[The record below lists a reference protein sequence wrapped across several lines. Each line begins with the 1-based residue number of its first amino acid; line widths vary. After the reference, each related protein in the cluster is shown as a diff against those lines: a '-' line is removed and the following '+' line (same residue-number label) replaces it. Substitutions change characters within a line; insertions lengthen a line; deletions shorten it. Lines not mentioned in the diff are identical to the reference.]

1 MDEFLKVTSSKYYK
15 NIAKFILVAVNVKQK
30 DLSGIFQFFL
40 HHRIFNCVV
49 ITQGRMTKLSYNP
62 LTLRFYPID
71 SSFKTL
77 DENFPDKLQDIHG
90 YKYKITFYELG
101 LPRLKVMDRK
111 AYGPDVDFIE
121 TVAKKQNGGVSI
133 QLTNNKMESLNDIER
148 GSADISLNTHVSYAN
163 SQALNLIETF
173 DTDGFCAL
181 VPLPGIKTYFDF
193 IIKPFDLWTW
203 IFIFLS
209 MICCAITW
217 KLLSASSTANTNSST
232 YYVYAFISS
241 FLGQI
246 VPFRDHRPMQ
256 KLILQLTIM
265 LTFILGTLHQSIM
278 IASITGSHYQPT
290 ITKIDEL
297 IAGDYSF
304 YVDPLFVAQ
313 LNGSEYYQKMSPK
326 ISKQLEDINLNYRNL
341 SSQNIAIIMLC
352 SNVPLILDKHKHP
365 LYQNFG
371 ASEFYYKLEEK
382 FNTFYL
388 KLLVAP
394 KSIFYERLQE
404 FSLKVFE
411 SGIRQHWEVV
421 NPLMSAISSRKL
433 QTTHESDYYLNLAD
447 IAPAFYILAL
457 GLLISYFAVVI
468 EFVYFFVD
476 NKLRIIKNKPKVS
489 EFGKKTS
496 HKVTHRIIQVRPIN
510 QNQRQV

>member
-15 NIAKFILVAVNVKQK
+15 NTAKFILVAVNVKQK
-30 DLSGIFQFFL
+30 DLSGIFQSFR
-40 HHRIFNCVV
+40 HRRIFNCVV
-49 ITQGRMTKLSYNP
+49 LTQGRMTKLSYNP
-62 LTLRFYPID
+62 FTMRFYRID

-90 YKYKITFYELG
+90 YKYKLTFKDLQ
-101 LPRLKVMDRK
+101 LLRLTIINGK
-111 AYGPDVDFIE
+111 AYGPDVKFIG
-121 TVAKKQNGGVSI
+121 TVAKKQNGGAIFNVAKYYVESVNAI
-133 QLTNNKMESLNDIER
+133 NN

-217 KLLSASSTANTNSST
+217 KLLNASSTANTNSST

-326 ISKQLEDINLNYRNL
+326 ISKQLEHINLNYRNL
-341 SSQNIAIIMLC
+341 SSHNIAIVATCL
-352 SNVPLILDKHKHP
+352 NLDFILDKSNKRV
-365 LYQNFG
+365 NVNAG

-388 KLLVAP
+388 KLLVAS

-447 IAPAFYILAL
+447 IAPAFYILAF
-457 GLLISYFAVVI
+457 GLLISYFAAVI

-476 NKLRIIKNKPKVS
+476 SKLRIIKNKPKVS
-489 EFGKKTS
+489 ECGKRTS
-496 HKVTHRIIQVRPIN
+496 HQVAHRVIQVRPIN
-510 QNQRQV
+510 QNQI